1 MVIQSCPVDTANVHP
16 RKPCSIVSIRLS
28 IPLYSLSKPL
38 SSNFNVRLF
47 SVTIRTTCSGVP
59 SGMSTS
65 ISRVSLTLAP
75 ITPDK

>member
-1 MVIQSCPVDTANVHP
+1 MPP
-16 RKPCSIVSIRLS
+16 
-28 IPLYSLSKPL
+28 YSLSKPL
-38 SSNFNVRLF
+38 SSNFKVRLF

-75 ITPDK
+75 ITPDKWGDHLISYHAGVASQSGGVELD